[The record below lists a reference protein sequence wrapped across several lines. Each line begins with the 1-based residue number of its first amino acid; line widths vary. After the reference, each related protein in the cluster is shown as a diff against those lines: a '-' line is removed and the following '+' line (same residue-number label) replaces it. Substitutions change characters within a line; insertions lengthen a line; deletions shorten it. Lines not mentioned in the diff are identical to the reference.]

1 MKISNSEAM
10 KLIKELD
17 KKKNAI
23 AFSEERKSRIS
34 YKEGEEK
41 LPTSYDYDKT
51 RDAIKAIDARIRKIK
66 SALSLANC
74 TVKLD
79 GFGITIGEGLVYLAQ
94 LNSEYERLSEL
105 GGEEKLSRRITSNGV
120 LEFTE
125 CLFDP
130 DRVETDRETLYSE
143 ICKLQVAIDK
153 ANLTNIIEV

>member
-1 MKISNSEAM
+1 MKMTNSEAM
-10 KLIKELD
+10 KMIKELD

-23 AFSEERKSRIS
+23 AFSEDRKCRIS
-34 YKEGEEK
+34 YKEGEVK

-51 RDAIKAIDARIRKIK
+51 RDAIKEIDARIRKIK
-66 SALSLANC
+66 SALSFSNC

-94 LNSEYERLSEL
+94 LNSEYERLGEL
-105 GGEEKLSRRITSNGV
+105 DGEEKLSRRITSNGV

-130 DRVETDRETLYSE
+130 DRVEKDREALYSE